1 MKDIYSVTVVQP
13 VLDEGDYEWIMA
25 DLQAIVHEIMQDIL
39 KDGDVDGLL
48 EVDAV

>member
-1 MKDIYSVTVVQP
+1 MSELCKITVVQP
-13 VLDEGDYEWIMA
+13 VLGEGDYEWIMA

-48 EVDAV
+48 EVDAG